1 MPEGALESVI
11 DNIST
16 FAGGAVGWMTTMVST
31 VTSNAVLFIFV
42 VGMPVGGY
50 GVGLLRRV
58 IHA

>member
-1 MPEGALESVI
+1 MSLSTVI
-11 DNIST
+11 TDITT
-16 FAGGAVGWMTTMVST
+16 FVGGAVGWMTEMVST
-31 VTSNAVLFIFV
+31 VTENAVLFTFV